1 MAFWVGSYPDGA
13 LRAGKAGSRSTRLDP
28 EPWVD
33 ALGQVSDAQEVAS
46 MFGEFVVTKSAAP
59 GVRLL
64 WLVRV
69 DATDCEHC
77 IGTLT
82 NYCKESKLLCNY
94 FAKLYGGSF
103 GLIFIECARGEKLA
117 RCC

>member
-13 LRAGKAGSRSTRLDP
+13 LRAGKAGTRRAHLDP
-28 EPWVD
+28 EPWLVD

-46 MFGEFVVTKSAAP
+46 MFREFEHAKSAA

-64 WLVRV
+64 CLVKT

-94 FAKLYGGSF
+94 FAKL
-103 GLIFIECARGEKLA
+103 
-117 RCC
+117 